1 MTLKLAVLV
10 SGSGSN
16 LQSIIDRIEDGALNA
31 EIKLVLS
38 NQPDAYG
45 LTRAEKHGLTSVALD
60 HKAYASREDFDA
72 AMVEHINAS
81 GADVVVLAGFMRLLT
96 PVFLNAFTTIVN
108 IHPALLPSFAGC
120 HGQRDAADYGVK
132 IAGATVHFV
141 SEIMDS
147 GPVIIQAAV
156 PVVTGEG
163 GDTLAARI
171 LEFEHRIYPQALEW
185 LAEGRITVKGRHVV
199 VADVGKPRAELTAP
213 GFVNPPLEK
222 GF

>member
-38 NQPDAYG
+38 NKPDAYG
-45 LTRAEKHGLTSVALD
+45 LARAEKHGLTCVALD
-60 HKAYASREDFDA
+60 HTAYASREDFDA
-72 AMVEHINAS
+72 AMVEAINAS

-96 PVFLNAFTTIVN
+96 PVFLNAFKTIVN

-132 IAGATVHFV
+132 ISGATVHFV
-141 SEIMDS
+141 DEIMDH

-156 PVVTGEG
+156 PVTPGEG
-163 GDTLAARI
+163 GDTLGPRI
-171 LEFEHRIYPQALEW
+171 LEFEHRIYPQALQW
-185 LAEGRITVKGRHVV
+185 LAEGRISVRDRHVIIED
-199 VADVGKPRAELTAP
+199 ADKPKAAIDKP
-213 GFVNPPLEK
+213 GFVNPPLEI